1 MTNFGQMKFK
11 KKKKIKVLELTA
23 SLATCGALFRCLTRT
38 PTCPPRR
45 AAHALG
51 NGHTVQKFVQLFVVV
66 DGKLQV
72 ARDDP

>member
-1 MTNFGQMKFK
+1 MGFWWINPLLCLSTGLLRKKDSLDVGQN
-11 KKKKIKVLELTA
+11 A
-23 SLATCGALFRCLTRT
+23 
-38 PTCPPRR
+38 
-45 AAHALG
+45 ALG